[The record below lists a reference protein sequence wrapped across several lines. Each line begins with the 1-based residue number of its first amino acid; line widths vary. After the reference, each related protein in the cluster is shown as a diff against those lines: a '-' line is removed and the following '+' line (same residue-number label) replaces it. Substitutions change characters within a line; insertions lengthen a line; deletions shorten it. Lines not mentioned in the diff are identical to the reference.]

1 MIASFAT
8 KFTALNRYAAPP
20 AGDYGNY
27 LTQVDI
33 LNGYDVRGQGLR
45 YNPLFYALL
54 DPFLIFFDSLTAL
67 KIVASLVFSTAT
79 IPFFL
84 LAKKLS
90 NSYLAALITSWTFLF
105 FEGYSEMIG
114 WGGNPN
120 FLGFSFML
128 LTLFFLVKSI
138 ENPSN
143 RNILLTGFSLSL
155 VVGAHFLV
163 TAFALLFLLVFAVLT
178 LTLNRKDFG
187 RNIKILLSVISVSA
201 VLSLPYSLV
210 YVTFVKY
217 SSSDLIDL
225 NLLKALNAAIA
236 GLEWM
241 FRDQY
246 LIVITMTA
254 LGIFALLTHAKENR
268 NNSLILCSLLMLPF
282 VLALLTENPD
292 RWFYFLPIPVML
304 SFALFLGNMFV
315 ALRHSRKV
323 ILLLASC
330 FVLLILI
337 GGTILSVNRLEGA
350 VDYYQSLGN
359 DEIQALNWVK
369 ENTFSNATFAT
380 SGPNKV
386 IGGDWAPGNSYSW
399 WIEGLSK
406 RKSLHTGF
414 TTWYTYEDERLE
426 TAMTNRI
433 FAGNYVFEFND
444 LRISDNFP
452 ADSGNPQIAVL
463 SNGQYQNV
471 LFLNDAEEGVTFSP
485 AENQQAIWN
494 QTPFY
499 AENKTMNIDYNENWA
514 NATFSYNWSG
524 LELVRSIIMNS
535 EQSYVDVIFEL
546 VPANSI
552 LRQFTLNFW
561 TSFSSS
567 LESYQ
572 AQGSNITLHQ
582 KLPSD
587 EDVETRIAI
596 LDTNGA
602 VKSTQ
607 VFLKDPKYSL
617 PLATYSLTPLQGSLF
632 VHVRISITTQTSET
646 KNSVINFYNSYDM
659 INESKIDYIFLNKD
673 RANEY
678 GRFVS
683 DSEHFKIVFENALI
697 VIFKVASEEK

>member
-1 MIASFAT
+1 MIASFAI
-8 KFTALNRYAAPP
+8 KFTALNKYAAPP

-33 LNGYDVRGQGLR
+33 LNGHDVIGLGLR
-45 YNPLFYALL
+45 DNPLFFVLL
-54 DPFLIFFDSLTAL
+54 DPFLMFLDALTAL
-67 KIVASLVFSTAT
+67 KVVASLVFSVAA

-120 FLGFSFML
+120 FLGFSFLL
-128 LTLFFLVKSI
+128 LTLFFLVNSLEK
-138 ENPSN
+138 PSKK
-143 RNILLTGFSLSL
+143 NILLTGFSLSL

-163 TAFALLFLLVFAVLT
+163 TAFALLFLFVFAVLT
-178 LTLNRKDFG
+178 LALNRKDFS
-187 RNIKILLSVISVSA
+187 RSIKILLSVIGVSA
-201 VLSLPYSLV
+201 VLSLSYSLV
-210 YVTFVKY
+210 YVTFFRY

-225 NLLKALNAAIA
+225 NLLKAINAAIA

-246 LIVITMTA
+246 LIVIAMTA
-254 LGIFALLTHAKENR
+254 LGILALLTRARENMKG
-268 NNSLILCSLLMLPF
+268 SLILCSLFILPF
-282 VLALLTENPD
+282 ILALLTEDPD

-304 SFALFLGNMFV
+304 SFALFLGDMFAAV
-315 ALRHSRKV
+315 RHSRKV

-330 FVLLILI
+330 FLLVIVV

-350 VDYYQSLGN
+350 IDYYQSIGN

-369 ENTFSNATFAT
+369 ENTLSNATFAT
-380 SGPNKV
+380 SGPNRI
-386 IGGDWAPGNSYSW
+386 IGGDWAPGNYYSW

-406 RKSLHTGF
+406 RKSLQTGF

-444 LRISDNFP
+444 LRVSDNFP

-485 AENQQAIWN
+485 AENQQVIWN

-499 AENKTMNIDYNENWA
+499 AETKTMNIDYDENRA
-514 NATFSYNWSG
+514 NATFSYNMSG

-535 EQSYVDVIFEL
+535 EQSSVDVIFEL
-546 VPANSI
+546 MPANST

-561 TSFSSS
+561 TSFYSS

-572 AQGSNITLHQ
+572 IQGSNITLYQ
-582 KLPSD
+582 KLPSN

-596 LDTNGA
+596 VDTNGA
-602 VKSTQ
+602 LENTQ
-607 VFLKDPKYSL
+607 VFLKDPKYSI
-617 PLATYSLTPLQGSLF
+617 PLATYSLTPLQDSLF
-632 VHVRISITTQTSET
+632 VHVRISIITQTSEA
-646 KNSVINFYNSYDM
+646 KNNVINFYNSYDL
-659 INESKIDYIFLNKD
+659 INDSKIDYIFLNKD
-673 RANEY
+673 RVNEY
-678 GRFVS
+678 RRFVG
-683 DSEHFKIVFENALI
+683 DPEHFKIVFENGTI
-697 VIFKVASEEK
+697 VIFKVAS